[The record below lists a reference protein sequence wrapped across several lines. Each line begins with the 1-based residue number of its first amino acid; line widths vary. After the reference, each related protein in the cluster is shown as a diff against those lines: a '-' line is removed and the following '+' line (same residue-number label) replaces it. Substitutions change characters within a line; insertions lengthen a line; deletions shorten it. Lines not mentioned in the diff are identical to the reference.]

1 MIETFFNMD
10 PWVIT
15 TFVGASIVL
24 YLTPGA
30 DMMFVI
36 ASGVKGG
43 PKAGAMA
50 TAGIILGVLF
60 QVVLAAA
67 GLAVLIATSP
77 LALDVIRYC
86 GAAYLAW
93 LAWHSWRAEAAPEER
108 RGRAELWS
116 AFWRGMVT
124 NLLNP
129 KVILF
134 ILAFLPQF
142 IRPEVGPE
150 WQQIAILGL
159 IFALGGLIADGL
171 IGIFAGLAADRVR
184 RSTRVMNKISAVI
197 FGALAA
203 RLAWN

>member
-1 MIETFFNMD
+1 MLETLFNMD

-43 PKAGAMA
+43 PKAGVAA
-50 TAGIILGVLF
+50 TAGIILGVLCH
-60 QVVLAAA
+60 VALAAA

-77 LALDVIRYC
+77 AALDVIRYA
-86 GAAYLAW
+86 GAVYLAW
-93 LAWHSWRAEAAPEER
+93 LAWHSWRAEVQPDDRKGRADLWRAFR
-108 RGRAELWS
+108 RG
-116 AFWRGMVT
+116 FVT
-124 NLLNP
+124 NILNA

-150 WQQIAILGL
+150 WHQIAL
-159 IFALGGLIADGL
+159 LGGILAIGGFISDAL
-171 IGIFAGLAADRVR
+171 IGVFAGLAADRVR
-184 RSTRVMNKISAVI
+184 RSTHIMNKVAAVI